1 MKTYPA
7 VLWLNQ

>member
-7 VLWLNQ
+7 VN